1 MIVGEL
7 KSIAT
12 CEKVE
17 KNDSEYSECIME
29 SLNPFYLL

>member
-7 KSIAT
+7 KSMVT
-12 CEKVE
+12 SEKVE

-29 SLNPFYLL
+29 S